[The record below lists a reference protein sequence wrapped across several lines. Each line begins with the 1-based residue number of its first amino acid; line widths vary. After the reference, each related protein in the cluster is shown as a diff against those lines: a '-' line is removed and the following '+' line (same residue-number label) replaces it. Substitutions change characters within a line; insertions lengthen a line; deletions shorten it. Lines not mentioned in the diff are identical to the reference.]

1 MVAASALS
9 ACAAP
14 SDPEAHWP
22 GEVDAEIDDLTG
34 TRTGK
39 FRTYGPTEILAAGPD
54 TIPVTIGYWCE
65 VDDAYEPPTHRDGL
79 FFRISM
85 PDTSLLSN
93 DREEFEELSGQLGLL
108 DVARLAVDGRVYAWE
123 YEPVATRGGWYLEGD
138 MISLPTVEVAEEVQR
153 ADLLGGLAD
162 LYGSPVPVL
171 QIMQSEFDSLAAL
184 TREEWPPAFDYAA
197 SHYFGRDTVGIEL
210 KEVVH
215 FPLSGV
221 EAAADSVRF
230 WCPVPQGVSEWN
242 GVRTA
247 FFSALDSLRRTAED
261 RVANEAARRAAAERA
276 AAARATEAR
285 AAERA
290 AAAERRAAA
299 ARAAEARAAERAA
312 AAERRAA
319 AERADA
325 ELRASASIVWSAFP
339 ASVPPAMVPDFL
351 AFARTK
357 GIEIVTAD
365 DVRRTCGEWFAV
377 RAPSATA
384 LRLRIPMS
392 QQNAS
397 RQICRMLDDSARR
410 AS

>member
-1 MVAASALS
+1 MTV
-9 ACAAP
+9 
-14 SDPEAHWP
+14 
-22 GEVDAEIDDLTG
+22 
-34 TRTGK
+34 
-39 FRTYGPTEILAAGPD
+39 
-54 TIPVTIGYWCE
+54 GYWCE
-65 VDDAYEPPTHRDGL
+65 VDDAYEPPAHRDGL
-79 FFRISM
+79 LFRISM

-93 DREEFEELSGQLGLL
+93 DREVFEELSGQLGLL

-138 MISLPTVEVAEEVQR
+138 MRFLPTVEVAEEAQR
-153 ADLLGGLAD
+153 ADFLKTITGLYESSA
-162 LYGSPVPVL
+162 PVL
-171 QIMQSEFDSLAAL
+171 QRIQPEIDDFAARI
-184 TREEWPPAFDYAA
+184 REEWTPAYDYAA

-215 FPLSGV
+215 FPLSGL

-247 FFSALDSLRRTAED
+247 FLSTLDSLHRTAEE
-261 RVANEAARRAAAERA
+261 RTANEAARRAAAERA
-276 AAARATEAR
+276 AAARAAEER

-290 AAAERRAAA
+290 AAA
-299 ARAAEARAAERAA
+299 RAAEERAAERAA

-325 ELRASASIVWSAFP
+325 ELRTSASIVWSAFP
-339 ASVPPAMVPDFL
+339 ESVPPAVVPDFL
-351 AFARTK
+351 AFASMK
-357 GIEIVTAD
+357 GIEIRTSD

-377 RAPSATA
+377 RGPSATA

-392 QQNAS
+392 QRGAA
-397 RQICRMLDDSARR
+397 RQICDML
-410 AS
+410 